1 MFEVVSSTRC
11 LGLPEK
17 RPLKSVETDFVVT
30 KVMLGVDE
38 HSGILR
44 INIKERLCKI

>member
-38 HSGILR
+38 HRGILR
-44 INIKERLCKI
+44 INI